1 MVGEINCLEAELLKK
16 KYVLLQI
23 VVLVSKIR

>member
-1 MVGEINCLEAELLKK
+1 MVGEINCPEAELLK

-23 VVLVSKIR
+23 VVLLPL